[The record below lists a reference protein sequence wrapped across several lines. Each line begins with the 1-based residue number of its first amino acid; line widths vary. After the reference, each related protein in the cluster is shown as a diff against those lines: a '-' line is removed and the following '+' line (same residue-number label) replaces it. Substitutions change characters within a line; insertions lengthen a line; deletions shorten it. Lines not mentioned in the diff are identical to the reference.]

1 MKKLNLKI
9 IFMGTPEFGALI
21 LKGLIKNDLNPDLVI
36 TSPDKPI
43 GRKQIITP
51 PQVKVL
57 AQENNI
63 SVVQPAKLKEIIED
77 IKKMNPDL
85 IIEAAYGKLIPKE
98 LLDIPKYKTINVH
111 PSLLPKYRG
120 ASPIQSVI
128 LNGDKKTGVTIML
141 VEEKLDSGPIISQEE
156 IEIKEK
162 ETAKELHDKLASLGI
177 DLLIKTIPQWVSG
190 TIKEKEQN
198 ENEATYFNII
208 KKEDGKINW
217 NESAT
222 VIERKVRAF
231 DPWPGTFTTWEKDGN
246 IIKIKILKA
255 RVLISPDNTTYPMGK
270 VLVVPQNKIGIQCK
284 ENFFVIEELQMEGKK
299 STKAEDFIRGH
310 KDFIGTILK

>member
-63 SVVQPAKLKEIIED
+63 PVAQPAKLKEIIED

-255 RVLISPDNTTYPMGK
+255 RVFVSPDNTTHPIGK
-270 VLVVPQNKIGIQCK
+270 VLVVPQNEIGIQCK

-299 STKAEDFIRGH
+299 PVKVEDFVRGH

>member
-1 MKKLNLKI
+1 
-9 IFMGTPEFGALI
+9 
-21 LKGLIKNDLNPDLVI
+21 
-36 TSPDKPI
+36 
-43 GRKQIITP
+43 
-51 PQVKVL
+51 
-57 AQENNI
+57 
-63 SVVQPAKLKEIIED
+63 
-77 IKKMNPDL
+77 
-85 IIEAAYGKLIPKE
+85 
-98 LLDIPKYKTINVH
+98 
-111 PSLLPKYRG
+111 
-120 ASPIQSVI
+120 
-128 LNGDKKTGVTIML
+128 ML

-255 RVLISPDNTTYPMGK
+255 RVFVSPDNTTHPIGK
-270 VLVVPQNKIGIQCK
+270 VLVVPQNEIGIQCK

-299 STKAEDFIRGH
+299 PTKVEDFIRGH

>member
-1 MKKLNLKI
+1 MKNLKI
-9 IFMGTPEFGALI
+9 IFMGTPEFGAII
-21 LKGLIKNDLNPDLVI
+21 LKGLIDNDFKPDLVI
-36 TSPDKPI
+36 TTPDKPV

-51 PQVKVL
+51 PPVKVL

-63 SVVQPAKLKEIIED
+63 PVMQPVKLKEITED

-141 VEEKLDSGPIISQEE
+141 VEEKLDSGPILSQEE
-156 IEIKEK
+156 VEIREK
-162 ETAKELHDKLASLGI
+162 ETAKELHNKLAILGT

-190 TIKEKEQN
+190 EIKEKEQ
-198 ENEATYFNII
+198 EETEATYFNII

-217 NESAT
+217 KESAD

-246 IIKIKILKA
+246 TMKIKILKS

-270 VLVVPQNKIGIQCK
+270 VLVVPQNEIGIQCK

-299 STKAEDFIRGH
+299 PTKAEDFIRGH

>member
-63 SVVQPAKLKEIIED
+63 PVAQPAKLKEIIED

-255 RVLISPDNTTYPMGK
+255 RVFVSPDNTTHPIGK
-270 VLVVPQNKIGIQCK
+270 VLVVPQNEIGIQCK

-299 STKAEDFIRGH
+299 PTKVEDFIRGH